1 MQNHKTYITTMQQSL
16 FLESLELYVSLGCS
30 EEERAHKQMV
40 KIDLEL
46 EFNQN
51 YSASDTDNLEETIC
65 YYTLRNNIQKFC
77 DNISCNLI
85 EYLAKQIYNFIRS
98 NYQDIKIKYLKLI
111 KCPPVSQIES
121 ASFII
126 RS

>member
-1 MQNHKTYITTMQQSL
+1 MQQSL
-16 FLESLELYVSLGCS
+16 FLKSLEIYVSLGCS

-46 EFNQN
+46 EFDQN
-51 YSASDTDNLEETIC
+51 YCASDTDNLEETIC
-65 YYTLRNNIQKFC
+65 YYTLRNNIQKLC
-77 DNISCNLI
+77 NDITCNLI
-85 EYLAKQIYNFIRS
+85 EYLAKQIFNFISS
-98 NYQDIKIKYLKLI
+98 NYQHVKVKYFKLI

>member
-1 MQNHKTYITTMQQSL
+1 MQQSL
-16 FLESLELYVSLGCS
+16 FLKSLEIYVSLGCS
-30 EEERAHKQMV
+30 EEERTQKQMV

-46 EFNQN
+46 EFNQD

-77 DNISCNLI
+77 DDISCNLI
-85 EYLAKQIYNFIRS
+85 EYLAKQIFLFI
-98 NYQDIKIKYLKLI
+98 QDTHQDVKVKYLKLI
-111 KCPPVSQIES
+111 KSPPVSQIES

>member
-1 MQNHKTYITTMQQSL
+1 MQQSL
-16 FLESLELYVSLGCS
+16 FLKAIEIYVSLGCS
-30 EEERAHKQMV
+30 EEEKSHKQMV

-46 EFNQN
+46 EFSQN

-77 DNISCNLI
+77 DDISCNLI
-85 EYLAKQIYNFIRS
+85 EYLTKQIFLFIQDT
-98 NYQDIKIKYLKLI
+98 NQDIKVKYLKLI
-111 KCPPVSQIES
+111 KSPPVSQIES